1 MTFINQRRAVLETI
15 QLSVELLALL
25 FAVAIFAGFVDTL
38 AGGGGLITV
47 PTLILAGIPPIM
59 ALGTNKLQGC
69 MGTATATLMMF
80 RKGKIEWVHVKGLML
95 YAFFGATLGT
105 LILQFV
111 SVEVLDFIVP
121 VVLFFI
127 AVYFIFS
134 SRLKVNELKPR
145 VTAHYYQKA
154 VVPGIGFYDGFFG
167 PGTGSFFSL
176 AGVALRGQSL
186 LDATATAKALNFSAN
201 MASLIVFI
209 FAGKIVWAAGLA
221 MMAGQVIG
229 AWLGAHSLF
238 RIPTGLLRFVIVIVC
253 LAMLVRYLAQ
263 SRVFV

>member
-1 MTFINQRRAVLETI
+1 METI
-15 QLSVELLALL
+15 QLTIELLALL
-25 FAVAIFAGFVDTL
+25 FAVAVFAGFVDTL

-47 PTLILAGIPPIM
+47 PTLILIGMPPIM

-69 MGTATATLMMF
+69 TGTATATLIMF
-80 RKGKIEWVHVKGLML
+80 RKGKIEWVKVKGLML
-95 YAFFGATLGT
+95 YAFLGAALGT
-105 LILQFV
+105 LVLQFV
-111 SVEVLDFIVP
+111 STDTLKYIVP
-121 VVLFFI
+121 VVLLVI

-145 VTAHYYQKA
+145 ITVNLYQKT

-201 MASLIVFI
+201 IASLVVFI

-238 RIPTGLLRFVIVIVC
+238 HIPTNILRLVIVAVC
-253 LAMLVRYLAQ
+253 ISMLCRYLMQ
-263 SRVFV
+263 M